1 MGKINMLRI
10 NKLTDYAVVLL
21 VYMAKSGV
29 RRSAHQVSA
38 ETGIPMPTVAKIL
51 KTLTREGLVVSA
63 RGVSG
68 GYGLGC
74 EPVQITVADIIQAV
88 EGPIALT
95 SCVDESPDGCGI
107 GGICPMNGHWNRVNG
122 AVYRALSGVT
132 LADMASD
139 PLSFPDRTATVA

>member
-1 MGKINMLRI
+1 MLRI

-21 VYMAKSGV
+21 VYMVKAGG
-29 RRSAHQVSA
+29 RHSAQQVA
-38 ETGIPMPTVAKIL
+38 GETGIPMPTVAKIL
-51 KTLTREGLVVSA
+51 KTLTREGLVVST

-68 GYGLGC
+68 GYCLGRGA
-74 EPVQITVADIIQAV
+74 EQITVADIVQAV

-107 GGICPMNGHWNRVNG
+107 GNLCPMNGHWNRVNG
-122 AVYRALSGVT
+122 AVYRALSDVT

-139 PLSFPDRTATVA
+139 PLPFVPRTVTVA